1 MKPTYHIVSHSHWDR
16 EWYKSFEHFRAML
29 VTMVDDLLD
38 ILHHDPDF
46 ICFTLDG
53 QTVILE
59 DYLAV
64 RPEREH
70 EIREFI
76 AKGRLVIGPWYI
88 LPDEFLVSAEATVR
102 NLLVG
107 TKTAEDFGGEMKVG
121 YIPDSFGH
129 IAMMPAILK
138 GFDIDTA
145 LVYRGFGGEPDQRT
159 SEYWWMAP
167 DGSKSL
173 MIHLYK
179 NGYSAGYFHQETDDE
194 VVGRFKALKDEL
206 DERATT
212 SHRLLMNGGDHHW
225 PDPKLPRTLEVL
237 RQNFSGEFL
246 HSSIPQY
253 VDAVK
258 KEINGLQEVQ
268 GELRFGYR
276 YAFAV
281 LGGIYSS
288 RMYIKQEN
296 WHKQN
301 LLQRYVEPLHALARS
316 EGMKS
321 QLPLIRHAW
330 RTLLK
335 NHPHDSICGCSIDPV
350 HREMMTRFKAVEDVA
365 TSVVETSLQHII
377 PYDDLASRDD
387 RYLFFF
393 NPSPFQRTEVAH
405 ADVKFYLK
413 DIVVGLNPDV
423 KVDTKLP
430 SVSGFVLE
438 DADGREV
445 PYQIVRRTEGY
456 DITYTKYNYPKQT
469 FVDTFTILVDAQD
482 IPSMG
487 YRGFHI
493 KKTDRFTKYPSHLKT
508 GKNFIENNFLR
519 VEVNAKGQVKL
530 RDKVNGQTYE
540 GLNVFEDSGDVGD
553 EYNYSYPRKDK
564 WINSTTAKAKVSLT
578 ERGPL
583 RAALQ
588 IQLTMLVPE
597 SATRDQQARSKKNAR
612 LPITSTIFLTPYSRY
627 AEIVTTVD
635 NVARDHRLR
644 TLIPTGMKTD
654 SIFADSQFCVVER
667 EQKEYDVRE
676 FTIEHPAK
684 VAPMQRFVTVRDKT
698 RALTVMSYGLPEYEL
713 KPDGKG
719 TVALTLLRCVGLL
732 AGENLLTRP
741 GGKSGWHNE
750 TPDAQCPGTHTFR
763 YAILPHSAHD
773 VDSFASVNELSE
785 YFHLPLLPVCRK
797 NPAALPMQGGMVSI
811 SSSQLVLSAL
821 KAAEQGDGIILRVY
835 NPARRDTDGV
845 IHFERKVI
853 RAWHAKL
860 NEVVGEPL
868 DVQGGHDIPVRL
880 GACGILTLKI
890 ELEDA
895 TQG

>member
-16 EWYKSFEHFRAML
+16 EWHKSFEHFRSML
-29 VTMVDDLLD
+29 VNMVDDLLD
-38 ILHHDPDF
+38 ILQHDPDF

-53 QTVILE
+53 QTVVLE
-59 DYLAV
+59 DYLV
-64 RPEREH
+64 VKPERER
-70 EIREFI
+70 EIRELI
-76 AKGRLVIGPWYI
+76 AKGRLIIGPWYI

-107 TKTAEDFGGEMKVG
+107 TKMAEDFGGEMKVG

-159 SEYWWMAP
+159 SEYWWKAP
-167 DGSKSL
+167 DGTKSL
-173 MIHLYK
+173 MVHLYK

-194 VVGRFKALKDEL
+194 VIGRFKGLKDEL
-206 DERATT
+206 DDRATT

-225 PDPKLPRTLEVL
+225 PDPKLPRTLDVL
-237 RQNFSGEFL
+237 RRHFSGEFL

-253 VDAVK
+253 VEAVK
-258 KEINGLQEVQ
+258 KEINGLQEVK

-301 LLQRYVEPLHALARS
+301 LLQRYVEPLHAFART

-321 QLPLIRHAW
+321 QLHLIQHAW
-330 RTLLK
+330 KTLLK

-365 TSVVETSLQHII
+365 MSVVETSLQHII
-377 PYDDLASRDD
+377 PHDDLASRDD

-393 NPSPFQRTEVAH
+393 NPSPFQRTEVAQ
-405 ADVKFYLK
+405 AEVKFFLK

-423 KVDTKLP
+423 KLDDP
-430 SVSGFVLE
+430 IPPMRGFVLE
-438 DADGREV
+438 DAEGREV
-445 PYQIVRRTEGY
+445 PYQILKRAEGY

-469 FVDTFTILVDAQD
+469 YADSFTILVDAKD

-493 KKTDRFTKYPSHLKT
+493 KKTDRFPKYSSHLKT
-508 GKNFIENNFLR
+508 GKNFIENDFMR

-530 RDKVNGQTYE
+530 KDKVNGQTYE
-540 GLNVFEDSGDVGD
+540 GMNVFEDSGDVGD

-564 WINSTTAKAKVSLT
+564 WSYSTEAHARVSLT

-583 RAALQ
+583 RVALQ
-588 IQLTMLVPE
+588 IRLTMLVPE
-597 SATRDQQARSKKNAR
+597 SATHDQHARSKKNIKV
-612 LPITSTIFLTPYSRY
+612 PITSTIYLTPYSRY
-627 AEIVTTVD
+627 AEIVTTVV
-635 NVARDHRLR
+635 NAAKDHRLR
-644 TLIPTGMKTD
+644 TLIPAGIRTNRVL
-654 SIFADSQFCVVER
+654 ADSQFCVLER
-667 EQKEYDVRE
+667 QQKEYDVSE

-684 VAPMQRFVTVRDKT
+684 VAPMQRFITVRDKT

-713 KPDGKG
+713 KLDGKG

-763 YAILPHSAHD
+763 YAILPHSARD
-773 VDSFASVNELSE
+773 VESFANVNELSE
-785 YFHLPLLPVCRK
+785 YFHLPLLPICRK
-797 NPAALPMQGGMVSI
+797 NPTELPMQGGMVSI
-811 SSSQLVLSAL
+811 SSNELVLSAL
-821 KAAEQGDGIILRVY
+821 KTAERGEGIILRVH
-835 NPARRDTDGV
+835 NPVARQAEGV
-845 IHFERKVI
+845 VHFTRIV
-853 RAWHAKL
+853 RNAWSAKL
-860 NEVVGEPL
+860 NEEVIDRL
-868 DVQGGHDIPVRL
+868 DVHEGRDIPVRL
-880 GACGILTLKI
+880 GAYGILTLKI
-890 ELEDA
+890 ELDE
-895 TQG
+895 